1 MNIFKLLLVLL
12 ITCVAFEAF
21 AQTREEQT
29 TTAQQATTATTATVK
44 SSTARQPQRAAGK
57 SHASQSASGTIA
69 AQPDVVANLC
79 CGSVDNQS
87 MTGNNCSYLA
97 GGGGCAG
104 FILACPN
111 GTTNKVDADENGYC
125 KPD

>member
-21 AQTREEQT
+21 AQTREEQA

-57 SHASQSASGTIA
+57 SHASQSASGTIS

-79 CGSVDNQS
+79 CGSVDNQT

>member
-1 MNIFKLLLVLL
+1 MNIFKLLVLL
-12 ITCVAFEAF
+12 IIVCAAFETF
-21 AQTREEQT
+21 AQTREEPT
-29 TTAQQATTATTATVK
+29 TSAQQATTATTTTVQ
-44 SSTARQPQRAAGK
+44 SSTARKPQRTAGK
-57 SHASQSASGTIA
+57 SHASQSASGTIT

-79 CGSVDNQS
+79 CGSVNVQS

-104 FILACPN
+104 FVLACPN

>member
-1 MNIFKLLLVLL
+1 MHIFRLL
-12 ITCVAFEAF
+12 IVLVITFAAFETF
-21 AQTREEQT
+21 AQSREEPT
-29 TTAQQATTATTATVK
+29 TSAQQATTATTATVQ
-44 SSTARQPQRAAGK
+44 SSTARKPQRAGK

-79 CGSVDNQS
+79 CGSVNNQS

-97 GGGGCAG
+97 AGGGCAG

>member
-1 MNIFKLLLVLL
+1 MNIFKLLMALV
-12 ITCVAFEAF
+12 ITCVAFETF
-21 AQTREEQT
+21 AQTREEQSAS
-29 TTAQQATTATTATVK
+29 AQQATTATTATVQ
-44 SSTARQPQRAAGK
+44 SATARKPQRAGK

-79 CGSVDNQS
+79 CGSVDVQS

-97 GGGGCAG
+97 AGGGCAG
-104 FILACPN
+104 YILACPN

-125 KPD
+125 KSD

>member
-1 MNIFKLLLVLL
+1 MNAIKLPL
-12 ITCVAFEAF
+12 ILAMCFLAFNAF
-21 AQTREEQT
+21 AQTREDPAVSTQK
-29 TTAQQATTATTATVK
+29 ATSSATVQ
-44 SSTARQPQRAAGK
+44 SSTARKPQRTAGK
-57 SHASQSASGTIA
+57 SHASQSASGTIS

-79 CGSVDNQS
+79 CGAVDLQS

-104 FILACPN
+104 YVLACPN
-111 GTTNKVDADENGYC
+111 GTTNKVDAEENGYC

>member
-1 MNIFKLLLVLL
+1 MNAIKLSL
-12 ITCVAFEAF
+12 ILAMCCLASTAFGQSRAEPD
-21 AQTREEQT
+21 
-29 TTAQQATTATTATVK
+29 TATQKASSSATMQTSTVK
-44 SSTARQPQRAAGK
+44 KPQRATGK

-69 AQPDVVANLC
+69 AKPGVVANLC
-79 CGSVDNQS
+79 CGSVDVQS

-104 FILACPN
+104 YILACPN
-111 GTTNKVDADENGYC
+111 GTTNKVDAEENGYC